1 MNSIWG
7 SPTLRELKLD
17 NNKIQDRGAQLC
29 AVVFGLHSLE
39 TLDLSSLNRITTVG
53 IKAR

>member
-29 AVVFGLHSLE
+29 AVVLTSIPLE
-39 TLDLSSLNRITTVG
+39 TLDLSLNRITTVG
-53 IKAR
+53 IRHR